1 MPQVSTSSPAPASR
15 KSFATLLTV
24 ISLFAALI
32 DAAYSATLSKNQG
45 TTIFAF
51 TLPSRWSHDCS
62 SINLATCIPPP
73 SNDHFHG
80 FRPLRLLKP
89 AKRLPHLGTSV
100 FPSDSSLPIN
110 MEDLNGT
117 PIYVLQ
123 MAQMM
128 VQMKEDESN
137 KLLRMQKEVKE
148 EMMQMKEVESNK
160 LLQMKEVEYNK
171 LLQMKEVEYNKL
183 LQMEKDESKK
193 VAAMKAVETSLRQ
206 SLAYSKLLTSN
217 LIQRCMPVHMYK
229 TSLYSRLCYP
239 VPRLN
244 FCKGVHA

>member
-73 SNDHFHG
+73 SNDHFQG

-110 MEDLNGT
+110 MGDLNGT

-137 KLLRMQKEVKE
+137 KLLRMKE
-148 EMMQMKEVESNK
+148 EMMQM
-160 LLQMKEVEYNK
+160 LLQMKEAEYNK

>member
-110 MEDLNGT
+110 MGDLNGT

-137 KLLRMQKEVKE
+137 KLLRMKKEVK
-148 EMMQMKEVESNK
+148 
-160 LLQMKEVEYNK
+160 
-171 LLQMKEVEYNKL
+171 
-183 LQMEKDESKK
+183 
-193 VAAMKAVETSLRQ
+193 R
-206 SLAYSKLLTSN
+206 
-217 LIQRCMPVHMYK
+217 R
-229 TSLYSRLCYP
+229 
-239 VPRLN
+239 
-244 FCKGVHA
+244 

>member
-73 SNDHFHG
+73 SNDHFQG

-110 MEDLNGT
+110 MGDLNGT

-137 KLLRMQKEVKE
+137 KLLRMKEEMMQMLLQMKEAEYNKLLRMKE
-148 EMMQMKEVESNK
+148 EMMQMKEAEN
-160 LLQMKEVEYNK
+160 
-171 LLQMKEVEYNKL
+171 NKL

>member
-73 SNDHFHG
+73 SNDHFQG

-110 MEDLNGT
+110 MGDLNGT

-137 KLLRMQKEVKE
+137 KLLRMKE
-148 EMMQMKEVESNK
+148 EMMQM
-160 LLQMKEVEYNK
+160 LLQMKEAEYNK
-171 LLQMKEVEYNKL
+171 LLQMKE
-183 LQMEKDESKK
+183 
-193 VAAMKAVETSLRQ
+193 VETSLRQ

>member
-73 SNDHFHG
+73 SNDHFQG

-110 MEDLNGT
+110 MGDLNGT

-137 KLLRMQKEVKE
+137 KLLQMKEDESNKLLQMKEDESNKLLRMQKEVKE
-148 EMMQMKEVESNK
+148 EMMQM
-160 LLQMKEVEYNK
+160 LLQMKEAEYNK
-171 LLQMKEVEYNKL
+171 LLQMKE
-183 LQMEKDESKK
+183 
-193 VAAMKAVETSLRQ
+193 VETSLRQ

>member
-1 MPQVSTSSPAPASR
+1 
-15 KSFATLLTV
+15 
-24 ISLFAALI
+24 
-32 DAAYSATLSKNQG
+32 
-45 TTIFAF
+45 
-51 TLPSRWSHDCS
+51 
-62 SINLATCIPPP
+62 
-73 SNDHFHG
+73 
-80 FRPLRLLKP
+80 
-89 AKRLPHLGTSV
+89 
-100 FPSDSSLPIN
+100 
-110 MEDLNGT
+110 
-117 PIYVLQ
+117 

-148 EMMQMKEVESNK
+148 EMMQM
-160 LLQMKEVEYNK
+160 LLQMKEAEYNK